1 MISGLGRRFAARV
14 PRMGN
19 DARMR
24 TQFRVTRWQPG
35 YHVDEVDAFVE
46 AIEDVLDVPSP
57 TMSAGD
63 VARVRFTPVQ
73 LKPGYHMDDVD
84 AYLWHVQQ
92 LLREHEQRFGASTKP
107 ATPRSPTERAAH
119 CPGCRCA
126 ELGLLHPER
135 PPEPGTR

>member
-1 MISGLGRRFAARV
+1 MMSSLGRRLAATV

-19 DARMR
+19 DSRMR

-35 YHVDEVDAFVE
+35 YHIDEVDAFAE
-46 AIEDVLDVPSP
+46 AIEEVLAAPSP
-57 TMSAGD
+57 TMSAED
-63 VARVRFTPVQ
+63 VTRVRFTPVQ

-84 AYLWHVQQ
+84 AYLWQIQQ
-92 LLREHEQRFGASTKP
+92 RLGEHERRLGGTTKS
-107 ATPRSPTERAAH
+107 ATPRSRAEGDPH

-135 PPEPGTR
+135 PPSN

>member
-1 MISGLGRRFAARV
+1 MRNDSRV
-14 PRMGN
+14 S
-19 DARMR
+19 

-35 YHVDEVDAFVE
+35 YSIDEVDAFVG
-46 AIEDVLDVPSP
+46 AIEKVLAAPSP

-84 AYLWHVQQ
+84 AYLWKLQQ
-92 LLREHEQRFGASTKP
+92 RLGEHERRVGVPAQRASS
-107 ATPRSPTERAAH
+107 RSSTQRVQH

-126 ELGLLHPER
+126 ELGLLHPEM
-135 PPEPGTR
+135 PPGPGTT